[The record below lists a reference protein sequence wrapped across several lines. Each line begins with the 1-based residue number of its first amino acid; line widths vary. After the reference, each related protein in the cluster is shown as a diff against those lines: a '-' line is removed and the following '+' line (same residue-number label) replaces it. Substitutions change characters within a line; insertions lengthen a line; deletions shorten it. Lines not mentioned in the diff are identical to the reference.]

1 MSRWGLGS
9 EVWTA
14 ADLRPDPPD
23 GAEVGRHDRRD
34 AVRCSVATSPTAGW
48 VAQQLRETFPCDS
61 APRFMIF
68 DRDDIFSARLTGT
81 IRSMLREP
89 TRTSYQSPW
98 KNGVAE
104 RCVKTDRQELLDHVI
119 FLNRRHLRLRI
130 KRKLVQRRR
139 WGWSF
144 GRSWMGVVGRQ
155 RRELDLVAGDLREAP
170 PGPGGLGLLDPL
182 S

>member
-1 MSRWGLGS
+1 MDIQEVKAILRQSGRRGQRQITVSAPASASRRSGFMSRWGLGS

-23 GAEVGRHDRRD
+23 GAEVGRHGRRG

-48 VAQQLRETFPCDS
+48 VAQQLRKTLPCDS

-68 DRDDIFSARLTGT
+68 DRD
-81 IRSMLREP
+81 
-89 TRTSYQSPW
+89 
-98 KNGVAE
+98 
-104 RCVKTDRQELLDHVI
+104 HVI
-119 FLNRRHLRLRI
+119 FLNQRHLRLRI